1 MKNIVIIG
9 AGEFQNPLILKA
21 KELGYTTHV
30 FAWEEGAVGK
40 ETTDFF
46 YPISIVEKEQIL
58 TECQRIRPEAVVSI
72 ASEVAN
78 LTVQYLSE
86 KLGLTCNSRQCLECS
101 TNKYKMRC
109 AFQQA
114 GLKTPAFR
122 TVADAAELGDCAEFH
137 FPVIVKPT
145 DRSGSRGIF
154 KVSRREKLD
163 AAIRSSVANSFEKK
177 VMVEEYLDGPEYSCE
192 SISWQG
198 EHHMLAITKK
208 YTTGSP
214 HFIETGH
221 MEPSNLSEEMCEKVR
236 GVVYA
241 ALDALGVRY
250 GASHSEF
257 RVSADGSIGII
268 EIGSR
273 MGGDCI
279 GSDLVYLSTGM
290 DFLKMVIDVAAG
302 RMPDLTPVFSP
313 RAAAVRFVF
322 GQEDLDVLNRIREKA
337 PEALYRVSKIQPLSS
352 HTVVDSGTR
361 FGHYILSCGD
371 AESCRTLSELC

>member
-1 MKNIVIIG
+1 M
-9 AGEFQNPLILKA
+9 
-21 KELGYTTHV
+21 
-30 FAWEEGAVGK
+30 
-40 ETTDFF
+40 
-46 YPISIVEKEQIL
+46 
-58 TECQRIRPEAVVSI
+58 
-72 ASEVAN
+72 
-78 LTVQYLSE
+78 
-86 KLGLTCNSRQCLECS
+86 
-101 TNKYKMRC
+101 
-109 AFQQA
+109 
-114 GLKTPAFR
+114 
-122 TVADAAELGDCAEFH
+122 
-137 FPVIVKPT
+137 KPT

-154 KVSRREKLD
+154 KVFHQEDID
-163 AAIRSSVANSFEKK
+163 AAIRSSIVDSFEKK
-177 VMVEEYLDGPEYSCE
+177 VMVEEYIDGPEYSCE
-192 SISWQG
+192 CISWQG
-198 EHHMLAITKK
+198 EHHMLAVTKK